1 MVTIGHYLW
10 KFPIANLTKFD
21 SYVDW
26 IVLGFPLIDLDF
38 MFLTD
43 FTVLLLQVLEADNM
57 GLYCCSDIC
66 TSLQLVVGELKFV
79 NAAWGWVSSS
89 STIGA
94 LRHNMI
100 KLWFFC
106 LFGQT
111 GEMVGW
117 EAIGHQDDDFQ
128 HHYPTFGNYDLDTFW
143 LKHL

>member
-1 MVTIGHYLW
+1 
-10 KFPIANLTKFD
+10 LTKLD

-43 FTVLLLQVLEADNM
+43 FTVLLLQVLEADKY
-57 GLYCCSDIC
+57 GSLLLQSDTC
-66 TSLQLVVGELKFV
+66 TSLQLVSGELKFV
-79 NAAWGWVSSS
+79 NAAWSQVYSS

-111 GEMVGW
+111 GEMVG
-117 EAIGHQDDDFQ
+117 
-128 HHYPTFGNYDLDTFW
+128 
-143 LKHL
+143 

>member
-1 MVTIGHYLW
+1 M
-10 KFPIANLTKFD
+10 TKLD

-26 IVLGFPLIDLDF
+26 IVSGFPLVDLDF
-38 MFLTD
+38 MLTD
-43 FTVLLLQVLEADNM
+43 FTVLLLQVLEADKY
-57 GLYCCSDIC
+57 GSFLLQSDTC

-79 NAAWGWVSSS
+79 NAAWSRVSSS

-111 GEMVGW
+111 GEMVG
-117 EAIGHQDDDFQ
+117 
-128 HHYPTFGNYDLDTFW
+128 
-143 LKHL
+143 

>member
-1 MVTIGHYLW
+1 M
-10 KFPIANLTKFD
+10 TKLD

-43 FTVLLLQVLEADNM
+43 FTVLLLQVLGADKY
-57 GLYCCSDIC
+57 GSFLLQSDTC

-79 NAAWGWVSSS
+79 NAAWRQISSS
-89 STIGA
+89 STIVA

-111 GEMVGW
+111 GEMVG
-117 EAIGHQDDDFQ
+117 
-128 HHYPTFGNYDLDTFW
+128 
-143 LKHL
+143 

>member
-1 MVTIGHYLW
+1 MIGHYLW
-10 KFPIANLTKFD
+10 KFPIANLTKLD

-43 FTVLLLQVLEADNM
+43 FTVLLLQVLEADKY
-57 GLYCCSDIC
+57 GSLLLQSDTC
-66 TSLQLVVGELKFV
+66 TSLQLVSGELKFV
-79 NAAWGWVSSS
+79 NAAWSQVYSS

-128 HHYPTFGNYDLDTFW
+128 HHYPTFGNYDWDTFL